1 MTEKTLQKA
10 LLIRQKGGITREGNV
25 YQVPSVTGE
34 NVYTVNGH
42 HCTCLSVRVCSHL
55 MATTYFDAVLAIQ
68 LIRFAD
74 DDDFL
79 AAVVEE
85 YRAKVEIMPGKI
97 RQIVREEWSAAR
109 ERINHHHQK
118 AA

>member
-25 YQVPSVTGE
+25 YQVPSATGE
-34 NVYTVNGH
+34 AVYTVNGH
-42 HCTCLSVRVCSHL
+42 YCSCAAIRICSHL
-55 MATTYFDAVLAIQ
+55 LATTYFDAVLAIQ
-68 LIRFAD
+68 LMRYAD

-85 YRAKVEIMPGKI
+85 YRARVEIMPVKI
-97 RQIVREEWSAAR
+97 RQVVRAEYQAAR
-109 ERINHHHQK
+109 ERLRPAM